1 MLIVHTFMESCPF
14 FIVHLNISDYPKTA
28 GLKRVPAHSYKTYT
42 LVLTNEEQVKNSS
55 KGT

>member
-1 MLIVHTFMESCPF
+1 MESCPF